1 MKITNIV
8 VSKRDV
14 HIIYCTY
21 SIRYRKYGDEI
32 YSTLS
37 RTGDGSIQ
45 NLKYDVRIGSDFGS
59 CFGF

>member
-1 MKITNIV
+1 MFTSYTVHTVLGTANTETKFIV
-8 VSKRDV
+8 
-14 HIIYCTY
+14 
-21 SIRYRKYGDEI
+21 
-32 YSTLS
+32 S